1 MQPTSSSKSS
11 STPTSKEGRTPPRD
25 ALPPRAPKETSN
37 DTRAGELVEGNQSPL
52 PKADLSREGNT
63 IKPHA
68 QQVDR
73 IASAHPQPKPSNH
86 PTASLNQLSAS
97 VTLSPSSSTPAI
109 TKTGSSLIRAAR
121 SDARA
126 GLAPSELPRPS
137 DEVKGQAYPN
147 ELSHTRPSASSRE
160 PPFPTEHVASA
171 VNADSLALPR
181 IQGND
186 GVERGAKRSAETL
199 TPDKEGKRTT
209 ALNEP
214 KIHQEDRTTD
224 TDTAQRRKP
233 ESSTP
238 STHASDIKRQPKAP
252 PQSSVGPTSSSG
264 VGRGYDLG
272 ATHLPD
278 SSESGGNTGRSDAIS
293 SLRTTEASV
302 TPQVSLSTQNQAK
315 LAVSTPPNNKPTSSR
330 KKSPPRPP
338 TVVGDSQ
345 IVDSPFLSWT
355 TPSLGS
361 VPITPITSQEAER
374 EGEIRPGTIT
384 PSKPLQS
391 VGQPGSAAGHSA
403 SRNAPPTK
411 TLPATG
417 DDTPS
422 KLPDY
427 HHHTETRNP
436 SLVQLDSSLEAKN
449 RPHAK
454 PIDHAQPSGNLS
466 FVSLDRL

>member
-1 MQPTSSSKSS
+1 MQPTSPSKSS
-11 STPTSKEGRTPPRD
+11 STSTSKEGRTPPRD

-52 PKADLSREGNT
+52 PKADLSREANT

-171 VNADSLALPR
+171 VNADSLSLPQSLDRSSAR

-214 KIHQEDRTTD
+214 KIHQEDPTTD
-224 TDTAQRRKP
+224 TYTAQRRKP

-302 TPQVSLSTQNQAK
+302 TPQVLLSTQNQAK
-315 LAVSTPPNNKPTSSR
+315 LAVSTPSNNKPTSSR

-355 TPSLGS
+355 TPSHGLCQLLLKKLKG
-361 VPITPITSQEAER
+361 R
-374 EGEIRPGTIT
+374 E
-384 PSKPLQS
+384 KF
-391 VGQPGSAAGHSA
+391 
-403 SRNAPPTK
+403 AP
-411 TLPATG
+411 A
-417 DDTPS
+417 
-422 KLPDY
+422 
-427 HHHTETRNP
+427 P
-436 SLVQLDSSLEAKN
+436 SL
-449 RPHAK
+449 RR
-454 PIDHAQPSGNLS
+454 NLS
-466 FVSLDRL
+466 NL